1 MYTRLFLLIVGE
13 RTALGNLNL
22 LGVGKGGLSS
32 IYALS
37 NLGVDL
43 DAGLEVSVNCQLLT
57 LLVRCRDASGYI
69 WVAGSLLV
77 DVHDLSILVVD
88 HTHMMIGLN
97 QK

>member
-1 MYTRLFLLIVGE
+1 MYTRLFLFVAGE

-37 NLGVDL
+37 NLWVDL
-43 DAGLEVSVNCQLLT
+43 DAGLEVSINCQLLT
-57 LLVRCRDASGYI
+57 LLVGCGNEGGCSR
-69 WVAGSLLV
+69 VAGSLHV